1 MKKIISLLIIA
12 MLLSACA
19 TAKSRSVSFRPPQ
32 DFVNY
37 NNISGLKVGAE
48 VFDDTKLAEEAFGF
62 DIRAAGLLPVQVVMN
77 NRSGQVVE
85 VVADQ
90 TFLIDDNNRYWK
102 VLSNREVAERF
113 QKAADGGAITGGIA
127 KNAVPGASAGALLGM
142 TFGVVSRGDAGSA
155 IVKGGTS
162 GGAGDAAAGGV
173 GKAGDDRQRE
183 IKIADDLWNKGIDGK
198 VLLEETLASGMV
210 YFPGEVTF
218 AKELRLQVKFRGDK
232 RFKTLNLKLN

>member
-1 MKKIISLLIIA
+1 
-12 MLLSACA
+12 
-19 TAKSRSVSFRPPQ
+19 
-32 DFVNY
+32 
-37 NNISGLKVGAE
+37 
-48 VFDDTKLAEEAFGF
+48 
-62 DIRAAGLLPVQVVMN
+62 MN